1 MGLVSARSGSRYC
14 SAPPDSDSLS
24 KSGMSAGSTGSWGGV
39 YRGAGE
45 WRRGAASEW
54 AKTSHGTTQRPT
66 LTQVGLR
73 GVGRVLHVYIL
84 YMNIHA
90 ENNICNTQ
98 EHRSEHRGVAFAQNN
113 VQVSNETSTKQSHD
127 IRHRVLCKKYETVS
141 PSRGCNY
148 T

>member
-1 MGLVSARSGSRYC
+1 MEEGGQRQNGQNQPWYNTAADSHTGRTARSR
-14 SAPPDSDSLS
+14 
-24 KSGMSAGSTGSWGGV
+24 T
-39 YRGAGE
+39 
-45 WRRGAASEW
+45 GAA
-54 AKTSHGTTQRPT
+54 R
-66 LTQVGLR
+66 
-73 GVGRVLHVYIL
+73 
-84 YMNIHA
+84 IHTVH
-90 ENNICNTQ
+90 EYPRRKNNICNTQ